1 MQLEYQFTV
10 PVPASRAL
18 AVLLDVERVA
28 PCVPGA
34 TLTAFDGT
42 DFQGT
47 VKVRL
52 GPVSLTYRGK
62 GRIVE
67 HDEPAGR
74 VSMVA
79 SGQDSRGAGMA
90 SATVTAAVAPA
101 GDPQSTVVTTT
112 VDLTIT
118 GRAAQYGR
126 GMIAEV
132 GGKLVAQFADCL
144 AQRLAEAPPEEP
156 AAVAEPVVEPAGVAG
171 LAAAVEPAAVPVE
184 SAAAADAVPA
194 EAALDPVEEAAM
206 AVPAPAP
213 GLPGPVGVAGAPP
226 VDLLAVGAGPV
237 LRRVV
242 PYVIGF
248 VLGVAVTWAA
258 FALF

>member
-67 HDEPAGR
+67 HDQAAGR

-171 LAAAVEPAAVPVE
+171 LAAAVEPAAVP
-184 SAAAADAVPA
+184 ADA
-194 EAALDPVEEAAM
+194 EAAPDPVEEAAM

-213 GLPGPVGVAGAPP
+213 GVPGPVGVAGAPP

>member
-144 AQRLAEAPPEEP
+144 AQRLAEAPPKEP
-156 AAVAEPVVEPAGVAG
+156 AAVAEPVA
-171 LAAAVEPAAVPVE
+171 EPAAVPVE
-184 SAAAADAVPA
+184 SAAAVADAEPAGAGAVPA

-226 VDLLAVGAGPV
+226 VNLLAVGAGPV

>member
-67 HDEPAGR
+67 HDQAAGR

-90 SATVTAAVAPA
+90 SATVTAVVAPA

-156 AAVAEPVVEPAGVAG
+156 AAVAEPVAEPAGVAG
-171 LAAAVEPAAVPVE
+171 LAAAVEPAAVP
-184 SAAAADAVPA
+184 ADA
-194 EAALDPVEEAAM
+194 EAAPDPVEEAAM

-213 GLPGPVGVAGAPP
+213 GLPGPVGAAGAPP

-258 FALF
+258 FVLF